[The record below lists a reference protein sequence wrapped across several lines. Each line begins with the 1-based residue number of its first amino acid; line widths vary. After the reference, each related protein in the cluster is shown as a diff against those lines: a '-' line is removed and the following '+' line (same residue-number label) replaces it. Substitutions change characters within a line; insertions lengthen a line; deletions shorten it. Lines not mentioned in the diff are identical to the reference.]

1 MIDGD
6 GSELGDFMFHV
17 FVVLFELIDSG
28 MKVGNFVL
36 GFTFVVLHEDIVRVF
51 VEIAL
56 GWVGDE
62 FGHLSLEKIA
72 VLVFDVG
79 EFSFDLLDWLAE
91 VFADV
96 EGEVFVVEFGEKLR

>member
-1 MIDGD
+1 LHGFLHDSFGDFHFVKLNSGVEMIDGD

-56 GWVGDE
+56 G
-62 FGHLSLEKIA
+62 
-72 VLVFDVG
+72 
-79 EFSFDLLDWLAE
+79 
-91 VFADV
+91 
-96 EGEVFVVEFGEKLR
+96 